1 MTTIVLYI
9 DYLTQLLDKNFTL
22 NIMAIHIL
30 FVSLLI
36 VEHSLDSGQWTVDP
50 GPLGSE

>member
-30 FVSLLI
+30 LGNLLI
-36 VEHSLDSGQWTVDP
+36 VEQLDSGQWTVDP